1 MKRAAISLVAI
12 CAFLLIAAFGVGP
25 ARAAKITIA
34 CAAVGIEFEL
44 CREGADA
51 WASAS
56 GHEVELVQTPNLAN
70 NRLALFQQLLA
81 AESDEIDVFQ
91 IDVIWP
97 GVLGRHFVD
106 LSRYIDQATVAA
118 HFPALIENNTVD
130 GELKALPWFSD
141 AGLLYYRKDL
151 LDKYGRAVPRTW
163 DELAET
169 ARAIVAEEHAA
180 ENKRLV
186 GLVFEG
192 KAYEGLTC
200 NALEW
205 IAGAGG
211 GTILASDG
219 SITLNNPQA
228 IAALDRAAS
237 WIGTIAPKGVL
248 NYAEEEARAVFQ
260 AGDAVFMRNWPYAWA
275 LLNGDGSPVKGRVGV
290 APLPSG
296 GDDRASVATLGGAAL
311 AVSKYS
317 RNPTVA
323 ADLVRYLAGKD
334 EQLRRAIKGA
344 FNPTIPA
351 VYDEPSLRAA
361 QPFMARL
368 FGVLTNAVARPARI
382 AGPRYNQLSDIVW
395 NAVHDTLS
403 GKGDA
408 AANLAQAEQR
418 LERLSHG
425 GRW

>member
-1 MKRAAISLVAI
+1 MMRVAVSLVAVF
-12 CAFLLIAAFGVGP
+12 ALSSVAVFGVGP
-25 ARAAKITIA
+25 ARAARITIA

-44 CREGADA
+44 CREGAEA
-51 WASAS
+51 WAGAS

-106 LSRYIDQATVAA
+106 LSRYLDRPTVAA

-151 LDKYGRAVPRTW
+151 LDKYGRAVPRSW
-163 DELAET
+163 ADLAET
-169 ARAIVAEEHAA
+169 ARTILAEEHAA
-180 ENKRLV
+180 DHTRMV
-186 GLVFEG
+186 GLVFQG

-211 GTILASDG
+211 GTFVAADG

-237 WIGTIAPKGVL
+237 WVGTIAPKGVL

-275 LLNGDGSPVKGRVGV
+275 LLNSEDSAVKGRVDV
-290 APLPSG
+290 APLPSSE
-296 GDDRASVATLGGAAL
+296 GDRIGIATLGGAAL

-317 RNPTVA
+317 RNPAIA
-323 ADLVRYLAGKD
+323 ADLVRHLASEG

-351 VYDEPSLRAA
+351 VYDEPTLRAA

-368 FGVLTNAVARPARI
+368 FAVLTNGVARPARI
-382 AGPRYNQLSDIVW
+382 AGARYNQLSDIVW

-408 AANLAQAEQR
+408 AANLAQAERR
-418 LERLSHG
+418 LERLSRG